1 MAVRTGP
8 RTTTTG
14 LGGDFHRFWVGG
26 MSSSVAD
33 GVMLTVL
40 PLMAAMFTN
49 DPVLVAGLAF
59 TRFLPWLLFGFLIGA
74 LVDRLDRGRVLIAAN
89 LVRAATLIALAVTVA
104 AGEATVLTLYA
115 VMFVVMTC
123 EAFYD
128 IGGRALMPE
137 LVAKTSL
144 DRANSRIVGGRV
156 VVEDFGG
163 APLGG
168 LLFVVAAAL
177 PLAVNAG
184 AYVLGALILIGLPLS
199 ARRPRRAEGEAEG
212 PRASILVSI
221 REGMSFLWKDRPL
234 RHLVLHG
241 SLVSFGFMLQSSV
254 LVLILRVHFEVPE
267 ALYGVFLSSAAIGAL
282 LGALLVTR
290 MVTAFGR
297 FRTEVFAYVLMG
309 AGCVAFI
316 LSPNAYV
323 AGLFWALIAVAMAV
337 SNTVIIGI
345 AQLVIPADLRGRVL
359 SSVQIVSMTFNAA
372 GALLGGVLGR
382 VDLRLP
388 SLVGGAL
395 VIIATLVLLRVI
407 RRMTERA
414 DAAEARDLREVGEG
428 TDVEPAEE
436 AERVSK
442 GWENGSDQGGRGGE
456 TGQGKKE
463 EKRFGEDVDPGP
475 ARSTNG

>member
-1 MAVRTGP
+1 MAVKSKPGRSAV
-8 RTTTTG
+8 G
-14 LGGDFHRFWVGG
+14 LGKNFHRFWVGS

-59 TRFLPWLLFGFLIGA
+59 MRFLPWLLFGFFIGA
-74 LVDRLDRGRVLIAAN
+74 LVDRLDRGKVLIAAN
-89 LVRAATLIALAVTVA
+89 LVRAGTLIALAVFVA
-104 AGEATVLTLYA
+104 SGEATVFTLYA

-156 VVEDFGG
+156 IVEDFGG
-163 APLGG
+163 APVGG

-184 AYVLGALILIGLPLS
+184 AYVLGALVLLGLPLA
-199 ARRPRRAEGEAEG
+199 ARRPRRAVQEVGGER
-212 PRASILVSI
+212 PSILASV
-221 REGMSFLWKDRPL
+221 REGMSFLWRDRPI
-234 RHLVLHG
+234 RYLVLHG
-241 SLVSFGFMLQSSV
+241 ALVSLGFMLQSSV

-267 ALYGVFLSSAAIGAL
+267 ALYGVFISSAAVGAL
-282 LGALLVTR
+282 IGALLVTR
-290 MVTAFGR
+290 TVAAFGR
-297 FRTEVFAYVLMG
+297 FRTEAVAYTLMG

-323 AGLFWALIAVAMAV
+323 AGFFWALIAVAMAV
-337 SNTVIIGI
+337 SNTVMIGI
-345 AQLVIPADLRGRVL
+345 AQLLIPAELRGRVL
-359 SSVQIVSMTFNAA
+359 SSVQIFAMGFSAV

-382 VDLRLP
+382 LDLRLP

-395 VIIATLVLLRVI
+395 VIVVTLLFLPVLRQATARADEAEERD
-407 RRMTERA
+407 RRETPETERT
-414 DAAEARDLREVGEG
+414 E
-428 TDVEPAEE
+428 
-436 AERVSK
+436 
-442 GWENGSDQGGRGGE
+442 
-456 TGQGKKE
+456 
-463 EKRFGEDVDPGP
+463 
-475 ARSTNG
+475 